1 MKFQSA
7 LIMTGVAAWA
17 WVAAAA
23 PDGSA
28 ANAVQAPEK
37 PLGELIQD
45 LSDQKFRTR
54 EEASRK
60 IWTIGEPALAAL
72 QDAAVGNDPEQAYR
86 ARELIRKIELHLTP
100 DTDPEVMALVERYA
114 KANPNEKLGLF
125 AQMHRKRAWRQILKL
140 YASETDPGLQARL
153 QQALT
158 RRGAGVEGVGGVAI
172 IAARESLQEGDPDSA
187 REFLEMAPAD
197 AAGLL
202 ALADFHRSQGTLDGE
217 LQRAKTLK
225 GAKADAWQLALY
237 RAAGNL
243 EAARDAATA
252 AGETKISATM
262 SMMLGDP
269 VPWLR
274 ENQASQGGMA
284 IHRPYTELAIK
295 RWHGNQLG
303 PEDLE
308 PLKRSVN
315 SKNRDERPNGINS
328 LFLLGET
335 ALAEE
340 AYLKTSPL
348 EAFSFFESLERIPEA
363 LMALG
368 LDPEKPDYVAWVEKR
383 VQSLAMDG
391 ENEEEQELSTDISE
405 LVLLAS
411 FLERRGKN
419 EECADAFMKPFAAL
433 AEKDAGSF
441 TDFLAT
447 LFGGSPLEQGT
458 SESAP
463 ELARSVAIAWA
474 GDNPERWDEVV
485 TAAFGGRDDTMTTW
499 NWLATLNPK
508 ASRIER
514 LDGMLALSGLGRDPN
529 RLREKWLA
537 LAWDAIKSASAEK
550 RTPQLLTLAYL
561 LQQSP
566 DVVTSLKVWD
576 ELPEVVRD
584 EIPLPLHLLDLT
596 AAGRW
601 EEAAAIYLSVI
612 DRLSKAGQDA
622 QPSLHATAAACLRK
636 AGHAEDAAAQD
647 ALVDKLALGNNARE
661 IANGYAEGHDYP
673 RAAEWLA
680 RAVQQSDP
688 NSADFALALH
698 YHLQTLL
705 EQGDWKA
712 VAAISE
718 VRAQMAAAVDFP
730 TQGSPTEGAVMRL
743 RLRLQSDLGRALA
756 NLKSDRAGSLALLA
770 KAHRLFPGD
779 GSLADDFFPA
789 LRKMGLIKEHD
800 EWFKIS
806 WDRMLAVLAQFPD
819 SDNTR
824 NTAAWLASRARRNL
838 DQAEKFAEM
847 ALAAKP
853 DQSAYLDTMAE
864 IQFAKGNR
872 GKAVEWSAKAVNF
885 TPGGLEGP
893 LLRRQYER
901 FRTAPL
907 PR

>member
-1 MKFQSA
+1 
-7 LIMTGVAAWA
+7 MTGIVAWA
-17 WVAAAA
+17 WVAGAA

-28 ANAVQAPEK
+28 ANAVQVPEK

-60 IWTIGEPALAAL
+60 IWAIGESALAAL

-114 KANPNEKLGLF
+114 KANSNEKLGLF
-125 AQMHRKRAWRQILKL
+125 VQMHRKRAWRQILKL

-158 RRGAGVEGVGGVAI
+158 RPRAGVEGIGGVAI
-172 IAARESLQEGDPDSA
+172 IAAREALQKGDADSA

-202 ALADFHRSQGTLDGE
+202 ALADFHRSQGSLDAE
-217 LQRAKTLK
+217 LKRAKSLK
-225 GAKADAWQLALY
+225 GAKAVAWQLALH

-252 AGETKISATM
+252 AGETKISAAM
-262 SMMLGDP
+262 SMLLGDP

-274 ENQASQGGMA
+274 GNQASQGGMA

-295 RWHGNQLG
+295 RWQGTELG

-308 PLKRSVN
+308 PLKRSVI

-335 ALAEE
+335 ALAED
-340 AYLKTSPL
+340 AYQETSPL

-363 LMALG
+363 LTALG

-383 VQSLAMDG
+383 VKNLAMDG
-391 ENEEEQELSTDISE
+391 ENEEEQEMSMDITE

-419 EECADAFMKPFAAL
+419 EECADAFQKPLAAL
-433 AEKDAGSF
+433 SEKDAGSF

-447 LFGGSPLEQGT
+447 LFGGSPLEQGA
-458 SESAP
+458 SEAAP

-474 GDNPERWDEVV
+474 GESAERWDEVV
-485 TAAFGGRDDTMTTW
+485 TAAFGGQDETMTTW

-508 ASRIER
+508 ASRGER
-514 LDGMLALSGLGRDPN
+514 LDGMLALSGMGRDPN
-529 RLREKWLA
+529 RLREKWLV
-537 LAWDAIKSASAEK
+537 LAREAIESAPAEQ
-550 RTPQLLTLAYL
+550 RTPLLLKLDYL
-561 LQQSP
+561 LRRSP
-566 DVVTSLKVWD
+566 DVATSLKVWD
-576 ELPEVVRD
+576 QLPEPVRD
-584 EIPLPLHLLDLT
+584 EIPWPLHLLDLT

-601 EEAAAIYLSVI
+601 EEAATIYLSLI
-612 DRLSKAGQDA
+612 DRMAKAGQDA
-622 QPSLHATAAACLRK
+622 QPWLHASAAACLRQ
-636 AGHAEDAAAQD
+636 AGHAEDAAVQD

-661 IANGYAEGHDYP
+661 IGIGYADGHDFE
-673 RAAEWLA
+673 RATEWWA
-680 RAVQQSDP
+680 RAVRQSDP
-688 NSADFALALH
+688 NSNYFMLEL
-698 YHLQTLL
+698 YYYVQTLL

-730 TQGSPTEGAVMRL
+730 TQGSPTEGAVSRL

-770 KAHRLFPGD
+770 NAHRLFPGD

-789 LRKMGLIKEHD
+789 LRRMGLIKEHD

-806 WDRMLAVLAQFPD
+806 WDRMLAVLTQFPD

-824 NTAAWLASRARRNL
+824 NTAAWLASRASRNL
-838 DQAEKFAEM
+838 NQAEKFAEM

-853 DQSAYLDTMAE
+853 DQGSYLDTMAE
-864 IQFAKGNR
+864 IHFAKGNR

-885 TPGGLEGP
+885 TPGGPEGP

-901 FRTAPL
+901 FRTGSL

>member
-1 MKFQSA
+1 MKFPSVLIVTGLSA
-7 LIMTGVAAWA
+7 WGLIAL
-17 WVAAAA
+17 AA

-28 ANAVQAPEK
+28 ATAVQAPEK

-54 EEASRK
+54 EDASRK
-60 IWTIGEPALAAL
+60 IWAIGEPALAAL
-72 QDAAVGNDPEQAYR
+72 QDAAVGKDPEQAYR

-100 DTDPEVMALVERYA
+100 ETDPGVMALVERYA
-114 KANPNEKLGLF
+114 KGNPNEKLGLF

-153 QQALT
+153 QQVLT

-172 IAARESLQEGDPDSA
+172 IAARESLQEGDADSA

-202 ALADFHRSQGTLDGE
+202 ALADFHRNQGTLDAE
-217 LQRAKTLK
+217 LKRAKTLK

-237 RAAGNL
+237 RASGNV

-252 AGETKISATM
+252 AGETKISAAM

-274 ENQASQGGMA
+274 EHQANQGGTGT
-284 IHRPYTELAIK
+284 HKLYTELAIK
-295 RWHGNQLG
+295 RWQGNDLG
-303 PEDLE
+303 PADLE
-308 PLKRSVN
+308 LLERAVN
-315 SKNRDERPNGINS
+315 SKNRGERPNGINS

-340 AYLKTSPL
+340 AYLKNSPL

-363 LMALG
+363 LAALG
-368 LDPEKPDYVAWVEKR
+368 LDPAKPDYVAWVEKR
-383 VQSLAMDG
+383 AHRLTVDG
-391 ENEEEQELSTDISE
+391 KNEEEQEISMDIPE

-419 EECADAFMKPFAAL
+419 EECTEAFLKPLVAL
-433 AEKDAGSF
+433 ADKDAASF

-447 LFGGSPLEQGT
+447 LFGGSPLDQRI
-458 SESAP
+458 SEAAP
-463 ELARSVAIAWA
+463 ELARTVAVAWA
-474 GDNPERWDEVV
+474 GASPERWDEIV
-485 TAAFGGRDDTMTTW
+485 TAAFGGQDETMTAW
-499 NWLATLNPK
+499 NWLATLDPE
-508 ASRIER
+508 ASRVER
-514 LDGMLALSGLGRDPN
+514 LDGMLALSGMGRDPN

-537 LAWDAIKSASAEK
+537 LAWKAIKSAPAEK
-550 RTPQLLTLAYL
+550 RTPQLLTLEYL
-561 LQQSP
+561 LRQSP
-566 DVVTSLKVWD
+566 DVITSLKVWD
-576 ELPEVVRD
+576 ELPEAVRD
-584 EIPLPLHLLDLT
+584 EIPWPLHLLDLT

-601 EEAAAIYLSVI
+601 EEAAAVYLKLVE
-612 DRLSKAGQDA
+612 RLATAGQDA
-622 QPSLHATAAACLRK
+622 QPWFHASAAACLRK
-636 AGHAEDAAAQD
+636 AGDPEAAAAQD
-647 ALVDKLALGNNARE
+647 ALVDKLALGNNALQ
-661 IANGYAEGHDYP
+661 IANGYAEGHDF
-673 RAAEWLA
+673 A
-680 RAVQQSDP
+680 RAMEWWARGFRQSDP
-688 NSADFALALH
+688 NSDYFPLAL
-698 YHLQTLL
+698 YYYVQTLL

-718 VRAQMAAAVDFP
+718 VRAQMAASVDSS
-730 TQGSPTEGAVMRL
+730 TDGAVARL

-770 KAHRLFPGD
+770 EAHRLFPSD

-789 LRKMGLIKEHD
+789 LRKMGLLKEHD

-806 WDRMLAVLAQFPD
+806 WDRMLAVLTQFPD

-824 NTAAWLASRARRNL
+824 NTTAWLASRARRNL
-838 DQAEKFAEM
+838 DQAEKFEEM

-853 DQSAYLDTMAE
+853 NQSAYLDTMAE

-872 GKAVEWSAKAVNF
+872 GQAVEWSAKAVNF
-885 TPGGLEGP
+885 TPGGAEGP
-893 LLRRQYER
+893 LLRRQQER